1 MYLKSKWENIGIK
14 KKLFIISTAVILITS
29 IITYTILFFLAPTI
43 YSNSR
48 EKSIKN
54 SADTLIKALENNGE
68 VNYTEELNK
77 FSYENK
83 GFVLLR
89 TLEGNV
95 LYSSNDFLISKSQF
109 PRQRYM
115 NAPIGET
122 NKSEMDK
129 KEDIKI
135 IKQVKVKSLNERCVL
150 VIILPNK
157 LGQEIQ
163 GVMLAILP
171 IIVLIT
177 IVIGVLSQ
185 YIYSLVIS
193 RPLLK
198 INDVSRKISKMD
210 FDEKLDYKGNDEIA
224 ELSGS
229 INSISENLEKTI
241 NDLKEANKR
250 LLSDIEREKLQ
261 DKRRRDFIKA
271 ISHELKTP
279 ITVIN
284 GQIEGMIYNIGP
296 YKDRDKYLK
305 ESLDSVN
312 DLKDLVQEIINLAKY
327 EESISLNYE
336 KINLNDLVYDVIF
349 GYDYLKNE
357 KNIEVNIE
365 EKGIVNILADSNII
379 KKVISN
385 LINNSIK
392 YSDDNKDVNVILSS
406 DGTLKIIN
414 YSEKIENID
423 KESLFTAFYRGEE
436 SRNKETGGSGLGLY
450 IVKTL
455 LEAHKNID
463 YKVDIYDG
471 KFIFTLKFKV
481 IN

>member
-1 MYLKSKWENIGIK
+1 MYLKSKWEKIGIK

-54 SADTLIKALENNGE
+54 SADTLIKSLENNGE

-95 LYSSNDFLISKSQF
+95 LYSSNDFLISKPQF
-109 PRQRYM
+109 PRQQYM
-115 NAPIGET
+115 NAPMGET

-312 DLKDLVQEIINLAKY
+312 DLKDLVQEIINIAKY

-365 EKGIVNILADSNII
+365 EKGVVNILADSNII

-414 YSEKIENID
+414 YSKGIENID